1 MGKIHDGKLNRSLY
15 GEAKPLHE
23 EKVYGYNPSNLPSPK
38 WPNLKG
44 RK

>member
-23 EKVYGYNPSNLPSPK
+23 EKVYHYNPQASLSNLPH
-38 WPNLKG
+38 LKG